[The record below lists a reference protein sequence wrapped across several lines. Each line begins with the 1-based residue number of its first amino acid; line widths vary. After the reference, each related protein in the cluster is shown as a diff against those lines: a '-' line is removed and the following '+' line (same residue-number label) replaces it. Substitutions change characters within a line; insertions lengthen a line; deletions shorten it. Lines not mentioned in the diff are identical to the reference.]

1 MRNASNLKSQFHFH
15 IKNIWIFAGTQLYCS
30 IFVNN
35 QNKNQNCQI
44 ANNWWKISEFSRI
57 ILDFSKWQQKKSNPS
72 WRMKSSSLLQ
82 IAKKVC
88 VFGVVGYTFQ
98 DNFAQPWLLSESSME
113 PTYSDGDMVLMSS
126 WNYSIKRGDV
136 ILLKAPLITKEAI
149 CKRVVGM
156 WKMYKI

>member
-1 MRNASNLKSQFHFH
+1 MSVSLSHQKYLNFCGKTTLLLNFCKQPKQKPELSN
-15 IKNIWIFAGTQLYCS
+15 NG
-30 IFVNN
+30 
-35 QNKNQNCQI
+35 
-44 ANNWWKISEFSRI
+44 WKFSEFSRI
-57 ILDFSKWQQKKSNPS
+57 ILDFSKWQQKKFNPS

-156 WKMYKI
+156 CM